1 MLLFSS
7 FCRLTS
13 PQLEILA
20 TTLEPLRH
28 RDPLI
33 ASRRK
38 LLTQQSMPSVQ
49 STPSL
54 KKSPTKLSLKTTPNR
69 SSLAA
74 TPRKQTQ
81 SSTPL
86 DSLASVSQDGRKSE
100 PAVQVQDSSKNEEAE
115 AEMAEAEMSLD
126 QYAEVVSSSVLVAVM
141 GEIALASKIERIAK
155 QELEEAAK
163 NLESNKAADVDED
176 PPSDQV
182 SAKVVGVTGNFLREA
197 SKLSSTPGKEREAT
211 QNLPEPPASAN
222 CRPGILR
229 SSSEKRAGRS
239 RNASA
244 QFLGG
249 QILFTPQSR
258 QSRGSECQRSGSS
271 RYRYSAFASSAAS
284 TPDFFHREKISLLG
298 MPCFIC
304 MFLCFLLGQYIYIDC
319 CC

>member
-1 MLLFSS
+1 MHSFSS

-74 TPRKQTQ
+74 TPRKQPQ

-86 DSLASVSQDGRKSE
+86 DSPASVSQEGKKTE
-100 PAVQVQDSSKNEEAE
+100 PSVQDSSKNEEVE

-126 QYAEVVSSSVLVAVM
+126 PVSYTHL
-141 GEIALASKIERIAK
+141 
-155 QELEEAAK
+155 
-163 NLESNKAADVDED
+163 
-176 PPSDQV
+176 
-182 SAKVVGVTGNFLREA
+182 T
-197 SKLSSTPGKEREAT
+197 
-211 QNLPEPPASAN
+211 LPT
-222 CRPGILR
+222 RR
-229 SSSEKRAGRS
+229 
-239 RNASA
+239 
-244 QFLGG
+244 
-249 QILFTPQSR
+249 
-258 QSRGSECQRSGSS
+258 
-271 RYRYSAFASSAAS
+271 
-284 TPDFFHREKISLLG
+284 
-298 MPCFIC
+298 
-304 MFLCFLLGQYIYIDC
+304 
-319 CC
+319 